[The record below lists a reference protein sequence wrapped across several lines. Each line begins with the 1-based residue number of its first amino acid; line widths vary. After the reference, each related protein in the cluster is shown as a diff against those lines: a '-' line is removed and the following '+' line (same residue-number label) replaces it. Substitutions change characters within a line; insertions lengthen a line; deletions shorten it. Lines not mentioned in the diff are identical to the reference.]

1 MLKKFLV
8 VVVLLNSLFLMFNKL
23 PVLSADLEHGEQVFI
38 GNCAACHR
46 GGENS
51 IMPNKTLKKNVL
63 EENSMYN
70 ISAITNQV
78 KNGKNAMPAFGDR
91 LEDED
96 IEDVANYV
104 LSQSESGW

>member
-1 MLKKFLV
+1 MKKFLV
-8 VVVLLNSLFLMFNKL
+8 ITSIFIGFALINYPNDALTV
-23 PVLSADLEHGEQVFI
+23 DLEHGEQIFI

-51 IMPNKTLKKNVL
+51 IMPNKTLKKDVL
-63 EENSMYN
+63 EDNSMYSIN
-70 ISAITNQV
+70 AITNQV

-91 LEDED
+91 LEDND

>member
-1 MLKKFLV
+1 MLKKFFIVFMLSITL
-8 VVVLLNSLFLMFNKL
+8 LLNLEKIHAFA
-23 PVLSADLEHGEQVFI
+23 ADLEHGEQVFV

-51 IMPNKTLKKNVL
+51 IMPNKTLKKNIL
-63 EENSMYN
+63 EENSMYS
-70 ISAITNQV
+70 ISAITYQV

-104 LSQSESGW
+104 LSKSESGW

>member
-1 MLKKFLV
+1 MKKFLIITLIFIGF
-8 VVVLLNSLFLMFNKL
+8 VLINYPNNALT
-23 PVLSADLEHGEQVFI
+23 ADLEHGEQIFT

-46 GGENS
+46 GGENP
-51 IMPNKTLKKNVL
+51 IMPDKTLKKDVL
-63 EENSMYN
+63 ENNSMYSV
-70 ISAITNQV
+70 SAITYQV

-91 LEDED
+91 LEDND

>member
-1 MLKKFLV
+1 MLKKFFIVFILFSS
-8 VVVLLNSLFLMFNKL
+8 VVLTNNELN
-23 PVLSADLEHGEQVFI
+23 VLAANLEHGEQVFV

-51 IMPNKTLKKNVL
+51 IMPQKTLKKNVL
-63 EENSMYN
+63 EKNSMYSV
-70 ISAITNQV
+70 SAITFQV
-78 KNGKNAMPAFGDR
+78 KNGKDAMPSFAGR

-96 IEDVANYV
+96 IEDVASYV

>member
-1 MLKKFLV
+1 MLKKLFIALTLFSV
-8 VVVLLNSLFLMFNKL
+8 ISFSCNELIVLA
-23 PVLSADLEHGEQVFI
+23 ADLEHGEQVFI

-63 EENSMYN
+63 EENSMHS
-70 ISAITNQV
+70 ISAITYQV

-96 IEDVANYV
+96 IEDVANYI

>member
-1 MLKKFLV
+1 MLKKLFIQIILFCI
-8 VVVLLNSLFLMFNKL
+8 LIFTNSHLNAFA
-23 PVLSADLEHGEQVFI
+23 ADLEHGEQVFV

-51 IMPNKTLKKNVL
+51 IMPNKTLKKNIL
-63 EENSMYN
+63 EENSMYSV
-70 ISAITNQV
+70 SAITYQV
-78 KNGKNAMPAFGDR
+78 RNGKNAMPAFGDR

-104 LSQSESGW
+104 LNQSESGW